1 MAVSISLWKHPRRQG
16 GKPRG
21 FVLLVKAVIDGPW
34 LAFRWQVPAPWSDV
48 AALILADAAQGG
60 STEGSGTVWEA
71 KMLDETRVKQIML
84 DAILRHKEASTMSLR
99 TAGAVV
105 NAIYDALEKAN
116 VLAKIEK
123 RHSPEKSG

>member
-1 MAVSISLWKHPRRQG
+1 MGKIKLPCETGGGNISIVGR
-16 GKPRG
+16 
-21 FVLLVKAVIDGPW
+21 D
-34 LAFRWQVPAPWSDV
+34 
-48 AALILADAAQGG
+48 ALTSEHRTFF
-60 STEGSGTVWEA
+60 STEGVGGPSTNEATDVKTTGPPRRPALPVVVQFEA
-71 KMLDETRVKQIML
+71 KMSDETRVKQIML
-84 DAILRHKEASTMSLR
+84 DAIIRHKEASTMSIR

>member
-1 MAVSISLWKHPRRQG
+1 M
-16 GKPRG
+16 RG
-21 FVLLVKAVIDGPW
+21 VRMVT
-34 LAFRWQVPAPWSDV
+34 VPAV
-48 AALILADAAQGG
+48 AVRSPGASLKRRKGG

-71 KMLDETRVKQIML
+71 KMLDQTRVKQIML

-123 RHSPEKSG
+123 RQSPEKSG

>member
-1 MAVSISLWKHPRRQG
+1 MG
-16 GKPRG
+16 GDRIEEQTPDLFSNGGVGGRSTNQ
-21 FVLLVKAVIDGPW
+21 P
-34 LAFRWQVPAPWSDV
+34 
-48 AALILADAAQGG
+48 ADAKRTGA
-60 STEGSGTVWEA
+60 STNPAGSGTVWEA
-71 KMLDETRVKQIML
+71 KMSEETRVKQIML

-105 NAIYDALEKAN
+105 NAIYDALEKAS